1 MESLL
6 VVSFYLENVF
16 IITVIVV
23 GLAIFIPVMAVL
35 ILKQRGSSIEERPE
49 IRDFVL
55 NIGAGLLMAGLVMPL
70 IITVLMKVS
79 PNFVEE
85 AAPYAG
91 YIIIPI
97 VIFLIFTNI
106 KRFKLLRKIESGQM
120 KENNSDEIVLLQEKA
135 QKYRFEMITS
145 IILIAYLAV
154 LFSLRSF

>member
-1 MESLL
+1 M
-6 VVSFYLENVF
+6 VSFYLENVF
-16 IITVIVV
+16 IVTVIVV
-23 GLAIFIPVMAVL
+23 GLAIFIPIMTLL
-35 ILKQRGSSIEERPE
+35 ILKQRGSSIQERPE

-55 NIGAGLLMAGLVMPL
+55 NIGSGLLMAGLVIPL
-70 IITVLMKVS
+70 TITVLIKVS

-85 AAPYAG
+85 VAPYAG

-106 KRFKLLRKIESGQM
+106 KRFKLLRKIESGKT

-135 QKYRFEMITS
+135 QKYRSEMITS

>member
-1 MESLL
+1 M
-6 VVSFYLENVF
+6 VSFYLENVF
-16 IITVIVV
+16 IVTVIVV
-23 GLAIFIPVMAVL
+23 GLAILIPIMALL

-55 NIGAGLLMAGLVMPL
+55 NVGAGLLMAGLVIPL
-70 IITVLMKVS
+70 TITVLMKVS

-85 AAPYAG
+85 VAPYAG

-106 KRFKLLRKIESGQM
+106 KRFKLLRKIELGKT

>member
-1 MESLL
+1 ML

-16 IITVIVV
+16 IVTVIVV
-23 GLAIFIPVMAVL
+23 GLAIFIPIMTLL
-35 ILKQRGSSIEERPE
+35 ILKQRGSSIQERPE

-55 NIGAGLLMAGLVMPL
+55 NIGSGLLMAGLVIPL
-70 IITVLMKVS
+70 TITVLIKVS

-85 AAPYAG
+85 VAPYAG

-106 KRFKLLRKIESGQM
+106 KRFKLLRKIESGKT

-135 QKYRFEMITS
+135 QKYKFEMITS